1 LALGLSDNN
10 KPFPDSYYIGGYRY
24 NQRAKQMAF
33 VGLNGYELLY
43 GNYLK
48 AKLGV
53 QVQAIPKLFVSGLF
67 NMIIVSDDIT
77 TFANDIFSWNDE
89 SRYLGSGAGF
99 TYKTP
104 IGPISIFLG
113 SRLDIWNPI
122 WYFNIGY
129 TF

>member
-1 LALGLSDNN
+1 
-10 KPFPDSYYIGGYRY
+10 
-24 NQRAKQMAF
+24 
-33 VGLNGYELLY
+33 
-43 GNYLK
+43 
-48 AKLGV
+48 
-53 QVQAIPKLFVSGLF
+53 
-67 NMIIVSDDIT
+67 MIIVSDDIT
-77 TFANDIFSWNDE
+77 TFANDIFSWDDE
-89 SRYLGSGAGF
+89 SRYLGSGAGA